1 MGGESGDQLAPLVFS
16 KASHVNDNKAEES
29 PRWPF
34 MHGSQFN
41 IEVDEAST
49 SVFGRFTVI
58 VVYQARPFPIA
69 LVLRVPSA
77 CTMRST

>member
-1 MGGESGDQLAPLVFS
+1 
-16 KASHVNDNKAEES
+16 
-29 PRWPF
+29 